1 MAGAQVQLVKGEF
14 SFKDG
19 LLYKQEDWTYCTPQ
33 DRRFYTEVVDSG
45 PGIKPAGECQL
56 TNDEKAPEIPAGCY
70 DAGDGYFDPERRA
83 VFAYGSTDKQVR
95 RPTEGDRV
103 GPTLR
108 SRHARRVKQCVEGV
122 QRSMCRPAC
131 GDAHTLAR

>member
-95 RPTEGDRV
+95 RPAAAETKWLVGKGRV
-103 GPTLR
+103 GTQA
-108 SRHARRVKQCVEGV
+108 SSAASGATADEGGK
-122 QRSMCRPAC
+122 AE
-131 GDAHTLAR
+131 AE